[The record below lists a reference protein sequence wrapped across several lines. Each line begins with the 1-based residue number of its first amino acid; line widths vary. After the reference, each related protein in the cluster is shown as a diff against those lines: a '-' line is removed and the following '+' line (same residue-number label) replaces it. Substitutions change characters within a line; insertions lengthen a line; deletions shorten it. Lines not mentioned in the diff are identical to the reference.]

1 MFLNGTCRFSECNLG
16 NFIADSMVRSHASR
30 YKGPNWTDA
39 SIAFIQG
46 GGIRSS
52 CPAGDITVFDL
63 TTILPFESKIMV
75 ISVTG
80 NELLLALERSVERY
94 SLEIGNGEFLQM
106 SGIHV
111 TYNLSKPSGS
121 RVELVQTLCTECEVP
136 RFYDLDIS
144 KTYKVIISSFLN
156 EGGDGFDMFTVS
168 CADCHRVI
176 HLIFKTN
183 RIFFFLT
190 YRKRYVNCPTCLN

>member
-1 MFLNGTCRFSECNLG
+1 
-16 NFIADSMVRSHASR
+16 MVSAHVNR

-46 GGIRSS
+46 GGIRTST
-52 CPAGDITVFDL
+52 PPGNITVFDL
-63 TTILPFESKIMV
+63 TTILPFESTVMV

-80 NELLLALERSVERY
+80 NELLLALEHSVARY
-94 SLEIGNGEFLQM
+94 SQEIGRGEFLQM

-111 TYNLSKPSGS
+111 AYNLTKTSGS
-121 RVELVQTLCTECEVP
+121 RVESVQTLCTECEVP

-156 EGGDGFDMFTVS
+156 EGGDGFDMFMVRS
-168 CADCHRVI
+168 SVI
-176 HLIFKTN
+176 SSINLFKT
-183 RIFFFLT
+183 
-190 YRKRYVNCPTCLN
+190 

>member
-1 MFLNGTCRFSECNLG
+1 MFLNGSCRLNECNLG
-16 NFIADSMVRSHASR
+16 NFIADSMVSSRANR

-46 GGIRSS
+46 GDIRTSS
-52 CPAGDITVFDL
+52 PAGNITVFDL
-63 TTILPFESKIMV
+63 KTILPFENSMMV

-80 NELLLALERSVERY
+80 NEVILALERSVERY
-94 SLEIGNGEFLQM
+94 SPEIGRGEFLQM

-121 RVELVQTLCTECEVP
+121 RVESVQTLCTECEVP
-136 RFYDLDIS
+136 RYYDLDRS

-156 EGGDGFDMFTVS
+156 EGGDGFDMFMVS
-168 CADCHRVI
+168 
-176 HLIFKTN
+176 
-183 RIFFFLT
+183 RIFSWPFDFIIQIEI
-190 YRKRYVNCPTCLN
+190 YVPFT